1 MLKKSGFDIAKLSSH
16 LFWDVNADV
25 LTTEN
30 DFSFIVKRI
39 LEYGLIDDWNLLKSH
54 FSLEEI
60 TTVVKQF
67 RDLDSKSL
75 SFISTI
81 SKEPK
86 QNFLCYITNQSI
98 PPHWKS

>member
-1 MLKKSGFDIAKLSSH
+1 MKNTDFNISKLSSH
-16 LFWDVNADV
+16 LFWDVDANK
-25 LTTEN
+25 LRMKE
-30 DFSFIVKRI
+30 DFPFIVKRI
-39 LEYGLIDDWNLLKSH
+39 LEYGLLSDWNLLSNH

-60 TTVVKQF
+60 TTVVLKF

-81 SKEPK
+81 SKEPIE
-86 QNFLCYITNQSI
+86 NFQCYITKQSI